1 MPALQL
7 FSRPLI
13 ILYMAPRLLLLFAL
27 VSTAFAG
34 IIDDVRSA
42 TAGNN
47 FSAAQN
53 AVRNYRAQRG
63 DTPELIEAVSWMARG
78 ALASGQLDQAASYA
92 KEAERLARRQ
102 LKTRALDAEPH
113 LPVALGA
120 ALEVQSQVFA
130 ARGQR
135 AQAISLLQSAL
146 ATYRRTS
153 IRARLQKNLNL
164 LSLAG
169 KPAPALQ
176 SAQYLG
182 PPPLPLAQLKGKPVL
197 LFFWAHWCGDCKFES
212 PIIARLKSEYAGK
225 GLVVMGP
232 TQRYGYAARGEDAT
246 PAQELA
252 YIDQV
257 RQRFYS
263 GLLDMPVPVSEENFN
278 AYGASTT
285 PTLVLVDRAGRV
297 ALYHP
302 GAMQYDEL
310 KAAIEKILG

>member
-1 MPALQL
+1 
-7 FSRPLI
+7 
-13 ILYMAPRLLLLFAL
+13 MASRLLLLVVL

-42 TAGNN
+42 TAANN
-47 FSAAQN
+47 FSAADS
-53 AVRNYRAQRG
+53 AIRSYRAQHG

-78 ALASGQLDQAASYA
+78 ALAAGRLDQAANYA
-92 KEAERLARRQ
+92 SEAQALVRKQ

-113 LPVALGA
+113 LPIALGA
-120 ALEVQSQVFA
+120 AFEVESQVLA
-130 ARGQR
+130 ALGQR
-135 AQAISLLQSAL
+135 AQAISVLQNAL
-146 ATYRRTS
+146 AAYRRTS

-164 LSLAG
+164 LSLVG

-176 SAQYLG
+176 VAEHLG
-182 PPPLPLAQLKGKPVL
+182 PPPVPLAQLKGKPVL

-212 PIIARLKSEYAGK
+212 PIIARLKSEFAGK

-246 PAQELA
+246 PQQELA
-252 YIDQV
+252 YIDEV

-263 GLLDMPVPVSEENFN
+263 GLLDMPVPVSQENFN

-302 GAMQYDEL
+302 GAMPYDEL
-310 KAAIEKILG
+310 KAAIDKILG

>member
-1 MPALQL
+1 
-7 FSRPLI
+7 
-13 ILYMAPRLLLLFAL
+13 MAFHFLLLLTL

-34 IIDDVRSA
+34 IIDDVRTA
-42 TAGNN
+42 TAANN
-47 FSAAQN
+47 FPAAEN
-53 AVRNYRAQRG
+53 AIRSYRAQSG
-63 DTPELIEAVSWMARG
+63 DTPELIEALSWMARN
-78 ALASGQLDQAASYA
+78 ALASGQLDQAANYA
-92 KEAERLARRQ
+92 KQTETLARKQ

-113 LPVALGA
+113 LPLALGA
-120 ALEVQSQVFA
+120 ALEVESQALA

-135 AQAISLLQSAL
+135 TQAITLLQNAL
-146 ATYRRTS
+146 VSYRRTS

-164 LSLAG
+164 LSLVG
-169 KPAPALQ
+169 KPAPGLQ
-176 SAQYLG
+176 SAEHLG
-182 PPPLPLAQLKGKPVL
+182 PAPVSLTQLKGKPVL

-212 PIIARLKSEYAGK
+212 PIIARLKSEYAGR
-225 GLVVMGP
+225 GLVVVGP

-246 PAQELA
+246 PQQELA

-263 GLLDMPVPVSEENFN
+263 GLLDMPVPVSQENFN

-285 PTLVLVDRAGRV
+285 PTVVLVDRAGRV

>member
-1 MPALQL
+1 VQL
-7 FSRPLI
+7 FPIPFIMEHMVFRF
-13 ILYMAPRLLLLFAL
+13 LLLLTL

-34 IIDDVRSA
+34 IIDDVRTA
-42 TAGNN
+42 TVANN
-47 FSAAQN
+47 FPAAEN
-53 AVRNYRAQRG
+53 AIRSYRAQRG
-63 DTPELIEAVSWMARG
+63 DTPELIEALSWMARN
-78 ALASGQLDQAASYA
+78 ALASGQLDQAATYA
-92 KEAERLARRQ
+92 KQTETLARKQ

-113 LPVALGA
+113 LPIALGA
-120 ALEVQSQVFA
+120 ALEVESQALA

-135 AQAISLLQSAL
+135 TQAIALLQNAL
-146 ATYRRTS
+146 VSYRRSS

-164 LSLAG
+164 LSLVG

-176 SAQYLG
+176 SAEHLG
-182 PPPLPLAQLKGKPVL
+182 PAPVALTQLKGKPVL

-225 GLVVMGP
+225 GLVVVGP

-246 PAQELA
+246 PQQELA

-263 GLLDMPVPVSEENFN
+263 GLLDMPVPVSQENFN

-285 PTLVLVDRAGRV
+285 PTVVLVDRAGRV